1 MEQAG
6 EKRGEGQ
13 GGSCLTGHRED
24 WCSLMI
30 GPWEALHHQDCLLQ
44 LSCPGQSVS
53 SSSSQKSSHSSQD
66 LVIISASPCWGL
78 FTSWEGFSWIG
89 PRWPHQLSF
98 VPVAHIWSKGDTQ
111 VSLPR
116 PTLGVCGWVPKLQ
129 KYLLPAMVGA
139 ASQPISPCLLAFQ
152 AGIQHGFTLSPE
164 SQRMLTKLFPWSP
177 LHCIWEETWEL
188 LTVPPGRD
196 EVHSTSMLFFFP
208 PKLIFSTNSLLQSLK
223 ARVFYAL
230 NVGVGEKFEF
240 HNKFLDLPLKMCF
253 FFWHQIVMSCLLY
266 HGASGKT
273 FNLTSFYIYFA
284 SFIGELPL
292 WLRR

>member
-1 MEQAG
+1 MGSLCPLNHKGCLPSFSPEVPFTVF
-6 EKRGEGQ
+6 EKRHGNF
-13 GGSCLTGHRED
+13 
-24 WCSLMI
+24 SLSLLVGMKFTV
-30 GPWEALHHQDCLLQ
+30 HQC
-44 LSCPGQSVS
+44 
-53 SSSSQKSSHSSQD
+53 
-66 LVIISASPCWGL
+66 
-78 FTSWEGFSWIG
+78 
-89 PRWPHQLSF
+89 
-98 VPVAHIWSKGDTQ
+98 
-111 VSLPR
+111 
-116 PTLGVCGWVPKLQ
+116 
-129 KYLLPAMVGA
+129 
-139 ASQPISPCLLAFQ
+139 
-152 AGIQHGFTLSPE
+152 
-164 SQRMLTKLFPWSP
+164 
-177 LHCIWEETWEL
+177 
-188 LTVPPGRD
+188 
-196 EVHSTSMLFFFP
+196 FFFP